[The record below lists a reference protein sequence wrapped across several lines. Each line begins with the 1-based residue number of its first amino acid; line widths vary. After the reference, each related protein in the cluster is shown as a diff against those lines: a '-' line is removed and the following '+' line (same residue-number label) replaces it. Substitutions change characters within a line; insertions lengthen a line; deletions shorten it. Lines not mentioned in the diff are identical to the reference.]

1 MSPLSNYY
9 RIGTHGELVDSHGAR
24 TGVVVACLYKP
35 LEELFL
41 VAVCLVLAVKRPV
54 SGAYIL
60 NVEQDGEI

>member
-24 TGVVVACLYKP
+24 TGVVVARLYKP